1 MKKITSVS
9 LIVAVLASI
18 SLAIAAH
25 EKKDSKQTAAA
36 ADSQHILVTPADV
49 KWSDAPPSVP
59 AGAQLAVLE
68 GDPGKKGAFTVRFQ
82 APDAYKVPPHTHPTA
97 EKITV
102 ISGTMLLGTGAKFD
116 ETAVREMPPGSFSVM
131 PAGMQHFVTMRGNTV
146 IQVSGDGPFEIK
158 NVNPADDPR
167 KTPKQ

>member
-9 LIVAVLASI
+9 LIAAMLASI

-25 EKKDSKQTAAA
+25 EKKDSQTAAA

-59 AGAQLAVLE
+59 AGAQIAVLE
-68 GDPGKKGAFTVRFQ
+68 GDPGKKGPFTVRFQ
-82 APDAYKVPPHTHPTA
+82 APDGYKVPPHTHPTA

-102 ISGTMLLGTGAKFD
+102 ISGTMLLGQGAKFD
-116 ETAVREMPPGSFSVM
+116 ETAMREMSTGSYSVM
-131 PAGMQHFVTMRGNTV
+131 PAGMQHFVLMRGNTV
-146 IQVSGDGPFEIK
+146 IQISGDGPFAI
-158 NVNPADDPR
+158 NYVNPADDPR
-167 KTPKQ
+167 KTAKQ

>member
-9 LIVAVLASI
+9 LIAAVLASV

-25 EKKDSKQTAAA
+25 ESKDSSKTTAAA
-36 ADSQHILVTPADV
+36 VSEHILVTPPEV
-49 KWSDAPPSVP
+49 KWGDAPPGVP

-68 GDPGKKGAFTVRFQ
+68 GDPGKKGPFTVRFQ
-82 APDAYKVPPHTHPTA
+82 APDGYKIPPHTHPTA

-102 ISGTMLLGTGAKFD
+102 ISGTMLIGTGAKFD
-116 ETAVREMPPGSFSVM
+116 ETAMREMSVGSFSVM
-131 PAGMQHFVTMRGNTV
+131 PAGMQHFVSMKGQTV

-158 NVNPADDPR
+158 YVNPADDPR
-167 KTPKQ
+167 KTTKQ